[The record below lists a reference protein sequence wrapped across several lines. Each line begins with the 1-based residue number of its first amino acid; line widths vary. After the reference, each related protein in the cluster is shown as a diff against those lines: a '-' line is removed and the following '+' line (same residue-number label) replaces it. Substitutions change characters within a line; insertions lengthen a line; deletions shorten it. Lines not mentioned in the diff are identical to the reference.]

1 VHSCMRGYLKKDARS
16 SAACIRLSKQ
26 EDHVKEKVAI
36 GRSGVDGLGSF
47 ERKNTKGPVGCCCYQ
62 ALEGVYDS
70 GGDISNAG
78 VVYFGFLRYS
88 VLCL

>member
-1 VHSCMRGYLKKDARS
+1 MNYRILTGTNEAEFST
-16 SAACIRLSKQ
+16 AANSILQIIAFVSQ
-26 EDHVKEKVAI
+26 DKVAI

-47 ERKNTKGPVGCCCYQ
+47 ERTNTQSPVGCCCYQ

-78 VVYFGFLRYS
+78 VVYCGFLRYPP
-88 VLCL
+88 